1 MESLLKMFYPNGTF
15 SILSLII
22 SIILVFVVIKAV
34 YEAIKWI
41 IDRLNGYH
49 EARKIKQKQEER
61 IETLENHDKQ
71 QSEEILKIEDEITKI
86 IALLE
91 NIKETQ
97 SSTIRE
103 TNKGVIFRI
112 YHDVI
117 RQGSISQ
124 TELDR
129 FMEAVEIYK
138 KEGGDG
144 VVDEKICPEVLKFPI
159 EKEY

>member
-49 EARKIKQKQEER
+49 EARKNKQKQEER

-91 NIKETQ
+91 NIKET
-97 SSTIRE
+97 
-103 TNKGVIFRI
+103 
-112 YHDVI
+112 
-117 RQGSISQ
+117 
-124 TELDR
+124 
-129 FMEAVEIYK
+129 
-138 KEGGDG
+138 
-144 VVDEKICPEVLKFPI
+144 
-159 EKEY
+159 

>member
-49 EARKIKQKQEER
+49 EVRKSKQKQEER

-71 QSEEILKIEDEITKI
+71 
-86 IALLE
+86 
-91 NIKETQ
+91 
-97 SSTIRE
+97 
-103 TNKGVIFRI
+103 
-112 YHDVI
+112 
-117 RQGSISQ
+117 
-124 TELDR
+124 
-129 FMEAVEIYK
+129 
-138 KEGGDG
+138 
-144 VVDEKICPEVLKFPI
+144 
-159 EKEY
+159 